1 MTIMGCV
8 GTHVYNMSFLYV
20 GKEIDAK
27 INIDEI
33 IDLFDRL
40 GHRSTFK
47 LAKMYLSFILPPF
60 QIIRCFRFV
69 KQMYLDTF

>member
-27 INIDEI
+27 INVDEI
-33 IDLFDRL
+33 IDSFDRL

-47 LAKMYLSFILPPF
+47 LAKNVSFFHICYSSISIVCL
-60 QIIRCFRFV
+60 
-69 KQMYLDTF
+69 